1 MCILIFKPFGY
12 LFLFNIFNHCCLQCV
27 HLDSLDLIVH
37 LHVATI
43 VREMEH
49 VTMSLEFVT
58 MGVLKDSMVVY
69 AVKVNCIPQTNI
81 IYLYPV
87 GNVKAI

>member
-1 MCILIFKPFGY
+1 MIMLTEYVQKGVLMDTRGPIVKK
-12 LFLFNIFNHCCLQCV
+12 CV

-58 MGVLKDSMVVY
+58 MGVLKD
-69 AVKVNCIPQTNI
+69 
-81 IYLYPV
+81 
-87 GNVKAI
+87 